1 MDKLRLLKLFLA
13 VVNDGSFVAAA
24 LNLGLSPS
32 TISKAVTRL
41 EESLGIQLFQR
52 NTRKL
57 RLTTSGEQYAAAVK
71 NFIEQLE
78 YCENNMKQ
86 SNNQP
91 QGTLRINIP
100 ISYGRLYITP
110 MIKQFYIL
118 YPDIKID
125 LSYSDEYVDIIE
137 QRIDVCIR
145 SGTVKDSRLIIRQ
158 LSPIDFFICAS
169 PTYLKK
175 QGIPKTVQEFPEH
188 RWVRFRYKQT
198 GKLMPIITQGNSTQ
212 QQHPDE
218 SYIVDDGEALAELCA
233 AGLGLTQIPH
243 FIARNWLQKGS
254 IVSLFPA
261 YQAPDQGVFIM
272 YPKRDYLPAR
282 VKKFVNFICQEI
294 EMMDETP
301 MKTWAKDIRQW
312 KEKV

>member
-13 VVNDGSFVAAA
+13 VVNDGSFVTAA

-41 EESLGIQLFQR
+41 EDSLGIQLFQR

-71 NFIEQLE
+71 SFIEQLE

-91 QGTLRINIP
+91 QGMLRINVP

-110 MIKQFYIL
+110 MIQKFYLL

-169 PTYLKK
+169 PTYIKK
-175 QGIPKTVQEFPEH
+175 QGRPKTVQEFSEH

-233 AGLGLTQIPH
+233 AGLGLSQIPH
-243 FIARNWLQKGS
+243 FIAKNWLQKGS
-254 IVSLFPA
+254 IVSLFPV

-272 YPKRDYLPAR
+272 YPKKDYLPAR
-282 VKKFVNFICQEI
+282 VKEFVNFICQQI
-294 EMMDETP
+294 ETMDEVS
-301 MKTWAKDIRQW
+301 MKTWVKDIQ
-312 KEKV
+312 